1 MASKEENEKLP
12 KAKLSKASLRKAFRL
27 FTYMK
32 PDKGKYAAGLLFLAL
47 TSATALAFP
56 KLIGDLVNSTGE
68 NGLSAINDKAILLM
82 GILAAQSFFSFMRI
96 YLFAQTTE
104 NTLVRLREHLYSHLI
119 TLPDRKSVV

>member
-32 PDKGKYAAGLLFLAL
+32 PDKGKYAVGLLFLAL

-68 NGLSAINDKAILLM
+68 NGLSAIND
-82 GILAAQSFFSFMRI
+82 
-96 YLFAQTTE
+96 
-104 NTLVRLREHLYSHLI
+104 
-119 TLPDRKSVV
+119 